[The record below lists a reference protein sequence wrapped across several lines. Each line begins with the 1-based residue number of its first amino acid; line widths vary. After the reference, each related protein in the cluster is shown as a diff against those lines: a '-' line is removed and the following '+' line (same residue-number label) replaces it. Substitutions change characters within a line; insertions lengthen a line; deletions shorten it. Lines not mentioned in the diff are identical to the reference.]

1 MEVHHPHHP
10 FHKKKWSEYILEFFM
25 LFLAVTLGFFAENI
39 REKMAEEEKAKQ
51 LMEVVAMDLK
61 SDILQMKMIRE
72 NEAEKIKLSDSIR
85 YFLNANPKT
94 IDQQAYY
101 RILVNYGVFLILNT
115 NDKSRSEAETQ
126 GYFLK
131 EENKELAA
139 YIKQYNFWLNDYN
152 SLERLSMDQL
162 KIFMNT
168 VIPKIT
174 DPEIYDIQW
183 RYPPNPIASKMG
195 IVPIKPDAI
204 RETKYLLSDTKMIMD
219 GFISDIDSMT
229 YYANKAIEIIEKK
242 K

>member
-1 MEVHHPHHP
+1 M
-10 FHKKKWSEYILEFFM
+10 
-25 LFLAVTLGFFAENI
+25 
-39 REKMAEEEKAKQ
+39 
-51 LMEVVAMDLK
+51 
-61 SDILQMKMIRE
+61 
-72 NEAEKIKLSDSIR
+72 
-85 YFLNANPKT
+85 
-94 IDQQAYY
+94 
-101 RILVNYGVFLILNT
+101 
-115 NDKSRSEAETQ
+115 
-126 GYFLK
+126 
-131 EENKELAA
+131 